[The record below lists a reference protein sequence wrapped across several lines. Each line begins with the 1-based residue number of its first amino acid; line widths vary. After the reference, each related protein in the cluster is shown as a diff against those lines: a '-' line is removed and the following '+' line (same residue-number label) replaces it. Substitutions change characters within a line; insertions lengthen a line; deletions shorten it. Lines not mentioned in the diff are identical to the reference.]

1 MMDIIQSDPLSPAQ
15 IKEPVMSVSDPVVIV
30 SAARTPLGRFQG
42 DLSPFSAHNL
52 GSHVIGAAVERA
64 KLTPDRIDEVFMGC
78 VLPAGQGQ
86 APARQAARGAK
97 LPDATGATTI
107 NKVCGSGMKATMLA
121 HDIINA
127 GSAEIVL
134 SGGMESM
141 TNAPYLLA
149 KARGGYRVGHDRIID
164 HMLMDGLEDAY
175 ETGRS
180 MGDFGEAT
188 AEAYQFTR
196 GDQDAYAM
204 ETLTRARK
212 AVESGAF
219 KKEIAPIAVK
229 EKAGIRSI
237 ENDEHPMKV
246 DPAKMPNLKP
256 AFRPNGT
263 ITPAASSAN
272 ADGAA
277 ALVLTRR
284 SIAERE
290 GLPILAEI
298 KGHSTHSQEPAW
310 FTTAPIPAIRKLL
323 EKTGWSVG
331 DVDLFEINEAFA
343 VVPMAAARDLAIPR
357 DRLNINGGACAL
369 GHPIG
374 ATGARLIVTLLHALE
389 AHNLKRGIAS
399 LCIGGGEATAIAV
412 ERVIH

>member
-1 MMDIIQSDPLSPAQ
+1 
-15 IKEPVMSVSDPVVIV
+15 MSNSDPVVIV
-30 SAARTPLGRFQG
+30 AAARTPLGRFQG
-42 DLSPFSAHNL
+42 ELSALSAPQL
-52 GSHVIGAAVERA
+52 GAHVIRAALDRA
-64 KLTPDRIDEVFMGC
+64 KLAPERVDEALMGC

-86 APARQAARGAK
+86 APARQAARGAG

-121 HDIINA
+121 HDLIRA
-127 GSAEIVL
+127 GSADIVVA
-134 SGGMESM
+134 GGMESM
-141 TNAPYLLA
+141 SNAPYLLA
-149 KARGGYRVGHDRIID
+149 KARAGYRFGHDRILD
-164 HMLMDGLEDAY
+164 HMLLDGLEDAY
-175 ETGRS
+175 EGGRP

-188 AEAYQFTR
+188 AESYGFTR
-196 GDQDAYAM
+196 ADQDSYAV
-204 ETLTRARK
+204 ETLTRARN
-212 AVESGAF
+212 AITEGAF
-219 KKEIAPIAVK
+219 AAEIAPIAVPAK
-229 EKAGIRSI
+229 GGDRLVEH
-237 ENDEHPMKV
+237 DEHPLKV
-246 DPAKMPNLKP
+246 APEKIPALKP

-263 ITPAASSAN
+263 ITAASSSAN

-298 KGHSTHSQEPAW
+298 KAHATHSQDPAW

-323 EKTGWSVG
+323 DKTGWTVG

-343 VVPMAAARDLAIPR
+343 AVAMAAQHDLAIPH
-357 DRLNINGGACAL
+357 DRLNVNGGACAL

-389 AHNLKRGIAS
+389 HRGLSRGVAC

-412 ERVIH
+412 ERPH

>member
-1 MMDIIQSDPLSPAQ
+1 
-15 IKEPVMSVSDPVVIV
+15 MS
-30 SAARTPLGRFQG
+30 
-42 DLSPFSAHNL
+42 
-52 GSHVIGAAVERA
+52 
-64 KLTPDRIDEVFMGC
+64 
-78 VLPAGQGQ
+78 
-86 APARQAARGAK
+86 
-97 LPDATGATTI
+97 
-107 NKVCGSGMKATMLA
+107 
-121 HDIINA
+121 
-127 GSAEIVL
+127 
-134 SGGMESM
+134 
-141 TNAPYLLA
+141 NAPYLLA

-175 ETGRS
+175 ESGRS

-196 GDQDAYAM
+196 KDQDQYAM

-212 AVESGAF
+212 AVEGGAF
-219 KKEIAPIAVK
+219 RAEIAPIAVK
-229 EKAGIRSI
+229 EKTGLREIA
-237 ENDEHPMKV
+237 NDEHPLKV
-246 DPAKMPNLKP
+246 DPAKIPNLKP

-298 KGHSTHSQEPAW
+298 MGHATHSQEPQW

-323 EKTGWSVG
+323 EKTGWSAG

-343 VVPMAAARDLAIPR
+343 VVPMAAARDLGIPR
-357 DRLNINGGACAL
+357 EKLNINGGACAL

-389 AHNLKRGIAS
+389 AHNLKRGVAS

-412 ERVIH
+412 ERIVH

>member
-1 MMDIIQSDPLSPAQ
+1 MAAASDP
-15 IKEPVMSVSDPVVIV
+15 DVIL
-30 SAARTPLGRFQG
+30 SAARTPRGRFMG
-42 DLSPFSAHNL
+42 ELAPLSAHKL
-52 GSHVIGAAVERA
+52 GSHVIGAALERA
-64 KLTPDRIDEVFMGC
+64 KLAPERIDEIFMGN

-107 NKVCGSGMKATMLA
+107 NKVCGSGM
-121 HDIINA
+121 
-127 GSAEIVL
+127 
-134 SGGMESM
+134 ESM
-141 TNAPYLLA
+141 SNAPYLLA
-149 KARGGYRVGHDRIID
+149 KARGGYRAGHDRIID
-164 HMLMDGLEDAY
+164 HMMMDGLEDAY

-196 GDQDAYAM
+196 ADQDKYAM

-212 AVESGAF
+212 AVEGGAF
-219 KKEIAPIAVK
+219 KAEIAPITLT
-229 EKAGIRSI
+229 EKAGPRVIA
-237 ENDEHPMKV
+237 NDEHPLKV
-246 DPAKMPNLKP
+246 DPAKIPGLKP
-256 AFRPNGT
+256 AFRANGT

-277 ALVLTRR
+277 ALILAKR
-284 SIAERE
+284 SLADRD
-290 GLPILAEI
+290 GLPMLAEI
-298 KGHSTHSQEPAW
+298 KGHATHSQEPQW

-323 EKTGWSVG
+323 DKVGWSVG

-343 VVPMAAARDLAIPR
+343 VVAMAAQRDLGIDR

-374 ATGARLIVTLLHALE
+374 ATGAH
-389 AHNLKRGIAS
+389 
-399 LCIGGGEATAIAV
+399 
-412 ERVIH
+412 

>member
-1 MMDIIQSDPLSPAQ
+1 
-15 IKEPVMSVSDPVVIV
+15 MSSSDPVVIV

-42 DLSPFSAHNL
+42 ELSSFSAHNL
-52 GSHVIGAAVERA
+52 GSHVIGAALERGKVA
-64 KLTPDRIDEVFMGC
+64 ADRIDEVFMGC

-86 APARQAARGAK
+86 APARQAARGAR

-127 GSAEIVL
+127 GSAEIVV

-141 TNAPYLLA
+141 SNAPYLLA
-149 KARGGYRVGHDRIID
+149 KARAGYRVGHDRIID

-196 GDQDAYAM
+196 KDQDDYAI

-219 KKEIAPIAVK
+219 KSEIAPISVK
-229 EKAGIRSI
+229 DKTGVRVI
-237 ENDEHPMKV
+237 ENDEHPLKV
-246 DPAKMPNLKP
+246 DPAKIPNLKP
-256 AFRPNGT
+256 AFRANGT

-277 ALVLTRR
+277 ALILTKR
-284 SIAERE
+284 SLAERE

-298 KGHSTHSQEPAW
+298 KGHSTHSQEPQW
-310 FTTAPIPAIRKLL
+310 FTTAPIPAIQKLL
-323 EKTGWSVG
+323 DKVGWKIG

-343 VVPMAAARDLAIPR
+343 VVPMAAARDLGIPR
-357 DRLNINGGACAL
+357 DKLNINGGACAL

-374 ATGARLIVTLLHALE
+374 ATGARLIVTLLHAME
-389 AHNLKRGIAS
+389 KNNLRRGIAS

-412 ERVIH
+412 ERSVH